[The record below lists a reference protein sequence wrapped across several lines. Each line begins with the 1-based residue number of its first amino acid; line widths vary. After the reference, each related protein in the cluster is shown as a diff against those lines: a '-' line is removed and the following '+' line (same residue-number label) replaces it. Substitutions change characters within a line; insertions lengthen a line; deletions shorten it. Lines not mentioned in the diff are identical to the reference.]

1 MSSAKPLIFI
11 VDDVA
16 ENIQVAIDHLQE
28 LDCNFA
34 YALSGEQALVRIPVA
49 KPQLI
54 LMDVMMPGLDGFE
67 TVSRLKNK
75 HILGNVPII
84 FLSARAELA
93 DVVQGFNLGGVDY
106 ITKPF
111 NGMELRVRVRNH
123 LELYTY
129 RNQLAALVKER
140 THAIEQLKDVIIE
153 AMGEMAEYRDRE
165 TGGHIRRTMEYIR
178 VLAEAVA
185 LDGHYTEL
193 LTKEYVINLYK
204 SAPLHDIGKVGIP
217 DSVLLKPGRLTP
229 EERTI
234 MEKHTLYGEEM
245 IRNLERMGGQNTA
258 FLTCAREIAGAHHER
273 FDGTG
278 YPRGLKGQEIPLSAR
293 LMSLADIYDALVSS
307 RVYKPPK
314 THEEAMQILMEEER
328 EHFDPV
334 LLESLY
340 RVQEEFR
347 AIADKYAD

>member
-67 TVSRLKNK
+67 TVSRLKKK

-185 LDGHYTEL
+185 LDGHYTEQ

-245 IRNLERMGGQNTA
+245 IRNLERMAGQNTA

-314 THEEAMQILMEEER
+314 THEEAMRILMEEER

-334 LLESLY
+334 LLESLD

-347 AIADKYAD
+347 AIADKYAE

>member
-1 MSSAKPLIFI
+1 MSAAKPLIFI
-11 VDDVA
+11 VDDVP
-16 ENIQVAIDHLQE
+16 ENIQVAIEHLQE

-34 YALSGEQALVRIPVA
+34 YALSGEQALQRIPVA
-49 KPQLI
+49 KPQLV
-54 LMDVMMPGLDGFE
+54 LMDVMMPGLNGFE
-67 TVSRLKNK
+67 TVAQLKK
-75 HILGNVPII
+75 EPYMGNIPII

-106 ITKPF
+106 IIKPF
-111 NGMELRVRVRNH
+111 NGMELRARVRNH

-129 RNQLAALVKER
+129 RNHLAALVKER

-185 LDGHYTEL
+185 VDGHYTEL

-229 EERTI
+229 EERAI

-245 IRNLERMGGQNTA
+245 IRNLERMAGQNTA

-278 YPRGLKGQEIPLSAR
+278 YPRGLQGQEIPLSAR

-328 EHFDPV
+328 SHFDPV
-334 LLESLY
+334 LLESLD
-340 RVQEEFR
+340 RIQEEFR